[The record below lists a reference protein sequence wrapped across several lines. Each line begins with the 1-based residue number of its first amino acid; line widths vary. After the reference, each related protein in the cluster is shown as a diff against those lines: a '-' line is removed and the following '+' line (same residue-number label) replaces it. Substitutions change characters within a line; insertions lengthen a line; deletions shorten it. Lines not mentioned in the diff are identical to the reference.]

1 MGKADQPCLPH
12 SEKCGQECLGWEWW
26 VQGKAVQWVPTPASL
41 FNLGYQELNIRGFLL
56 QRFWDTADKLSYP
69 TGWKIEVSRIFLQDF
84 WGRASAMVKK
94 GKEQGNKGRNASRSA
109 KPQLPFLAAA
119 SFLSFL
125 NFSKARRMSTIL
137 LVSAC
142 FFLTSDKTPSAAA
155 LSSCSWGR
163 KRAHENSCPA
173 VRF

>member
-1 MGKADQPCLPH
+1 M
-12 SEKCGQECLGWEWW
+12 
-26 VQGKAVQWVPTPASL
+26 VQWVPTPASL
-41 FNLGYQELNIRGFLL
+41 FNLGYQELNIRGTYFKGSETLL
-56 QRFWDTADKLSYP
+56 TSSVTLLDEKF
-69 TGWKIEVSRIFLQDF
+69 EVSSIFLQDF
-84 WGRASAMVKK
+84 WGRASTMVKK
-94 GKEQGNKGRNASRSA
+94 GREQGNKGRNASRSA

-155 LSSCSWGR
+155 LSSCSWGG